1 MQTVGRS
8 LRTAVSRD
16 ELLRS
21 QAPEILPS
29 ELRLEWK
36 AVAQEHCNVLIEG
49 NSAAADVILD
59 ALRPHLRAPILEHR
73 PKPGVL
79 VPLPAQGTLLLLE
92 VAELAPREQAK
103 LLRWLHERNHNV
115 QVAST
120 CSDRLYPIVEA
131 GRFDASLYY
140 RLNIVRITL

>member
-21 QAPEILPS
+21 HAPEVLPP
-29 ELRLEWK
+29 ELRLEWR
-36 AVAQEHCNVLIEG
+36 AIAQQHCNVLIEG
-49 NSAAADVILD
+49 DPATADVVLE
-59 ALRPHLRAPILEHR
+59 ALRPHLREPILEHHSE
-73 PKPGVL
+73 PGVA
-79 VPLPAQGTLLLLE
+79 VPLPAHGTLVLLE
-92 VAELAPREQAK
+92 VANLAPREQAK
-103 LLRWLHERNHNV
+103 LLRWLHERSGRV

-120 CSDRLYPIVEA
+120 CGERLYPAVET